1 MTKTNKGF
9 TFVELLVVITI
20 IGVLAGLLY
29 LMMGP
34 SGDMAKKKAC
44 FGNRTTIM
52 LALETYRYAEGK
64 SKTSYSLQDFID
76 AKYEDTMSTENAKCP
91 SGGVYSA
98 GEDNGREVVLCS
110 VHLPTPGAGDTP
122 GGGDEPPGGGPSGN
136 IIPGTGDFGGDGY
149 AAIDDWEETLYT
161 NTSNQRSMI
170 GFEKGQKFLYD
181 DKYYIAV
188 ETLPAIDDGGNNNP
202 DQNVWWTTKSGG
214 GLIQFTGV
222 SKNWDEMPA
231 GTKFYR
237 GDILYYK
244 GDYYV
249 CMVEGD
255 GSYFEMTKNLPTQNN
270 PNPWNNTPDLS
281 GSAWAWY
288 KLSS

>member
-1 MTKTNKGF
+1 MIKTNKGF

-34 SGDMAKKKAC
+34 SGNMAKKKAC
-44 FGNRTTIM
+44 FGNRATIM

-76 AKYEDTMSTENAKCP
+76 AEYEDTMSTENAKCP
-91 SGGVYSA
+91 SNGIYSE
-98 GEDNGREVVLCS
+98 GEENGREVVLCS
-110 VHLPTPGAGDTP
+110 VHYPTPGAGDTP

-188 ETLPAIDDGGNNNP
+188 ETLPEIDDQGNNNP
-202 DQNVWWTTKSGG
+202 DQDVWWTTKSGG

-222 SKNWDEMPA
+222 SKDWDSDEIQT
-231 GTKFYR
+231 GYKFYR
-237 GDILYYK
+237 GDILYYN

-249 CMVEGD
+249 CIAHKYTEV
-255 GSYFEMTKNLPTQNN
+255 FEVIKGQ
-270 PNPWNNTPDLS
+270 WWSNTPDLP